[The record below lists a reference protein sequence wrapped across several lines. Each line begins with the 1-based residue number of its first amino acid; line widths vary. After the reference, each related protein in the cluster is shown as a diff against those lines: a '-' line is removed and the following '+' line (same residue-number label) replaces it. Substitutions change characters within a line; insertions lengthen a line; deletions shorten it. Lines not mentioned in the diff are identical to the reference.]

1 MIQENR
7 KSHRRPISRFAKI
20 QAGGGTLP
28 RECLVTNIS
37 DGGVRLH
44 VEGLEVPEAFVLV
57 LDDGKG
63 ARPRDCRVVWR
74 LGYELGAKFTDVF
87 GPDFR
92 PKARAAAAV

>member
-7 KSHRRPISRFAKI
+7 KSRRRAISRFAKI
-20 QAGGGTLP
+20 HIGSGALP

-57 LDDGKG
+57 LDDGSG
-63 ARPRDCRVVWR
+63 ARPRDCKVVWR

-87 GPDFR
+87 GPDFE
-92 PKARAAAAV
+92 PKARQAAAF

>member
-20 QAGGGTLP
+20 QVGGGTFP
-28 RECLVTNIS
+28 RDCLVTNIS

-44 VEGLEVPEAFVLV
+44 VEGLDVPEAFVLV
-57 LDDGKG
+57 LDDGRG
-63 ARPRDCRVVWR
+63 ERPRGCKVVWR
-74 LGYELGAKFTDVF
+74 LGYELGAKFTDVL
-87 GPDFR
+87 GPDFQ